1 MYVFFQDQGGGRFGH
16 FFMFLGPPKKQGRCV
31 TAWTTFGHKILL
43 SQTAMSLQSLSLVGT
58 LNEFCLLK
66 SCLQSVFSATAK
78 KRTLPRQATVLVL
91 PSSSFSVPLVPPPG
105 PTSCT
110 YRPRH
115 DDGDRRVTGRK
126 RKSFRTRT
134 VQMHHQRRPRPKS
147 SSFLVRLSGGGHVW
161 LSHRRPILLSPRAFF
176 SGPGGGADLAILA
189 HSWVRKKTGV
199 NASPSGQLLDIKYY
213 CPKP

>member
-1 MYVFFQDQGGGRFGH
+1 MFFQRPLKNVLCPARRP
-16 FFMFLGPPKKQGRCV
+16 FLSSPAAVSRY
-31 TAWTTFGHKILL
+31 
-43 SQTAMSLQSLSLVGT
+43 
-58 LNEFCLLK
+58 
-66 SCLQSVFSATAK
+66 
-78 KRTLPRQATVLVL
+78 
-91 PSSSFSVPLVPPPG
+91 PSYPPG

-176 SGPGGGADLAILA
+176 QDQGGGADLAILA
-189 HSWVRKKTGV
+189 HSWVSKKNRGERVMLWTTFGHKI
-199 NASPSGQLLDIKYY
+199 LLSQTVMSLQSLS
-213 CPKP
+213 